1 MSPTLVVGI
10 VGVAVG
16 VAIST
21 WTLVARAGR
30 VPLLFGV
37 LAMLSGA
44 MTVATSL
51 VPGMPARLGL
61 SIFFAGGMA
70 WTLIMIYRTRSTPD
84 AGTRSP
90 RAP

>member
-10 VGVAVG
+10 VVVALG
-16 VAIST
+16 LAIST
-21 WTLVARAGR
+21 WTLIARAGR

-44 MTVATSL
+44 LTVATSL
-51 VPGMPARLGL
+51 VPDMPARLGL
-61 SIFFAGGMA
+61 SIVFAGGMA
-70 WTLIMIYRTRSTPD
+70 WTLIMIHRTRSTPGG
-84 AGTRSP
+84 GTRSP

>member
-10 VGVAVG
+10 VVAAVG
-16 VAIST
+16 LGIST
-21 WTLVARAGR
+21 WTLLVRAGR

-51 VPGMPARLGL
+51 VPDMPARLGV
-61 SIFFAGGMA
+61 SILFGGGMA
-70 WTLIMIYRTRSTPD
+70 WTLIMLYRTRSTPD
-84 AGTRSP
+84 GGTRSP
-90 RAP
+90 GAP